1 LLSEVFESLSPR
13 TLKENK
19 EREMKKFKELVTVG
33 IIGLAIIFISAPV
46 AYSQADKEILL
57 KKEAQAEVAADS
69 DSYVIGSEDVLYIHV
84 WGEETTLSKQV
95 TVRMDGKISMPLVD
109 DIQAT
114 GLTPLQLKG
123 KLTERLKD
131 FVEAPN
137 VTVIVMEAN
146 SFKVYISGQVKTP
159 GVLRLRTETSLAQA
173 ISMVGG
179 LTEWANQS
187 KIIVIRKED
196 GKEKQ
201 FTINYK
207 KIINGKDLKS
217 NIILKA
223 GDTIIVP

>member
-1 LLSEVFESLSPR
+1 MKKLLSIGSMGTFIL
-13 TLKENK
+13 
-19 EREMKKFKELVTVG
+19 LV
-33 IIGLAIIFISAPV
+33 IMINM
-46 AYSQADKEILL
+46 AYPQADKEILS

-69 DSYVIGSEDVLYIHV
+69 DRYVIGAEDVLYIHV
-84 WGEETTLSKQV
+84 WKEETLSKTV
-95 TVRMDGKISMPLVD
+95 SVRMDGKISIPLVD
-109 DIQAT
+109 EIQGA
-114 GLTPLQLKG
+114 GLTPLQLKE
-123 KLTERLKD
+123 KLTEKLQD

-146 SFKVYISGQVKTP
+146 SFKIYFSGQVRTP

-187 KIIVIRKED
+187 KIIVIRKEN
-196 GKEKQ
+196 GKEKR

-207 KIINGKDLKS
+207 KIIQGKDLNL
-217 NIILKA
+217 NIILKS

>member
-1 LLSEVFESLSPR
+1 
-13 TLKENK
+13 
-19 EREMKKFKELVTVG
+19 MKKLINGVV
-33 IIGLAIIFISAPV
+33 IACAIFLFISI

-57 KKEAQAEVAADS
+57 KKEAQAEIAADS

-84 WGEETTLSKQV
+84 WGEEKTLSKQV
-95 TVRMDGKISMPLVD
+95 TVRIDGKISMPLVD

-146 SFKVYISGQVKTP
+146 SFKVYVSGQVKTP
-159 GVLRLRTETSLAQA
+159 GVLRLRNETSLAQA

-187 KIIVIRKED
+187 KIIIIRKED
-196 GKEKQ
+196 GKEKR

-207 KIINGKDLKS
+207 KIISGKDLKS

>member
-1 LLSEVFESLSPR
+1 
-13 TLKENK
+13 
-19 EREMKKFKELVTVG
+19 MKKL
-33 IIGLAIIFISAPV
+33 INIGVVIACAIFLFISI

-57 KKEAQAEVAADS
+57 KKEAQAEIAADS

-84 WGEETTLSKQV
+84 WGEEKTLSKQV
-95 TVRMDGKISMPLVD
+95 TVRIDGKISMPLVD

-146 SFKVYISGQVKTP
+146 SFKVYVSGQVKTP
-159 GVLRLRTETSLAQA
+159 GVLRLRNETSLAQA

-187 KIIVIRKED
+187 KIIIIRKED

-207 KIINGKDLKS
+207 KIISGKDLKS

>member
-1 LLSEVFESLSPR
+1 
-13 TLKENK
+13 
-19 EREMKKFKELVTVG
+19 MKKFKELVTVG

-46 AYSQADKEILL
+46 AYPQADKEILL
-57 KKEAQAEVAADS
+57 KKEAQAEIAADS

-84 WGEETTLSKQV
+84 WGEEKTLSKQV
-95 TVRMDGKISMPLVD
+95 TVRIDGKISMPLVD

-159 GVLRLRTETSLAQA
+159 GVLRLRHETSLAQA

-187 KIIVIRKED
+187 KIIVIRKEN
-196 GKEKQ
+196 GKEKR

-207 KIINGKDLKS
+207 KIVQGKDLNS
-217 NIILKA
+217 NINLKR